1 MSMTETQSR
10 TTRFHF
16 HNLRQIPFRTHLAF
30 SMLPEQDSATNPTA
44 SMTTFADISFSS
56 FLSNEPSPATEHHPE
71 DHIKIE
77 QDNTTNPGY
86 PQMEQ
91 QMRRETQQQGTLT
104 RPGHY
109 RKHENG
115 ETLGSA
121 LAVEISSGPLAQ
133 LAQETEIKRPCTPS
147 HQFNICMSPYRS
159 PRVQFADEDA
169 GQFPITPDTSP
180 HTINLMTKEILRS
193 RTADSSPTRSTFHLG
208 SANACIDPSE
218 TMRRTTSYPDSK
230 SSLEAELHRIL
241 CCTGPSPPASAG
253 LVPPPSFSLFPDIST
268 LKMDLATKGSE
279 YDSSHYSPMSNALSP
294 LMSSF
299 DSSPEMTNMSLF
311 DDVSGATNLSL
322 PVHANGLPMPEENLD
337 LGSYPSPP
345 KEKPHRRTQSEATVD
360 IDGTNEDTGVTQ
372 DEITSYIVGPLQDN
386 KYMCVYEGCQKVFGR
401 KENIRSHVQ
410 THLGDRQWRCNHCQK
425 RFVRQ
430 HDLKRH
436 SKIHTGQ
443 KPHLC
448 PCGNGFA
455 RHDAL
460 TRHRQRNTCIGGFG
474 VASGMPQSPSKRGRP
489 KKRPDLESRRDKAA
503 RTRERALEK
512 ATCSSVSGSSDFSAP
527 SPEVFFEEL
536 TTGTNARDDMVAI
549 QSSETDDVLEAV
561 NAMSPELVDEYFRN
575 ISKGS
580 SPFSDFEDGN
590 NLFGADSNA
599 FDMATTYDSTSAW
612 LL

>member
-1 MSMTETQSR
+1 
-10 TTRFHF
+10 
-16 HNLRQIPFRTHLAF
+16 
-30 SMLPEQDSATNPTA
+30 
-44 SMTTFADISFSS
+44 MTTFADISFSS

-77 QDNTTNPGY
+77 QNNTTNPGF

-109 RKHENG
+109 QKHENG
-115 ETLGSA
+115 EILGSA
-121 LAVEISSGPLAQ
+121 LAVEISSGPLVQ
-133 LAQETEIKRPCTPS
+133 LAQETEIKRPCTPP
-147 HQFNICMSPYRS
+147 HQFNIC
-159 PRVQFADEDA
+159 
-169 GQFPITPDTSP
+169 QFPITPDTSP
-180 HTINLMTKEILRS
+180 HTMNLMTKEILRS

-208 SANACIDPSE
+208 STNACIDPSE
-218 TMRRTTSYPDSK
+218 TMRRTTSYPD
-230 SSLEAELHRIL
+230 R
-241 CCTGPSPPASAG
+241 PSPPASAG

-279 YDSSHYSPMSNALSP
+279 YASSHYSPMSNALSP

-311 DDVSGATNLSL
+311 DDMSGATDLSL
-322 PVHANGLPMPEENLD
+322 PDHAHGLPMPQGNLD
-337 LGSYPSPP
+337 IGSYPSPS

-372 DEITSYIVGPLQDN
+372 DEITSHIVGPLQDN

-549 QSSETDDVLEAV
+549 QSSETDDVLQAV

-599 FDMATTYDSTSAW
+599 FNMATTYDSTSAW

>member
-1 MSMTETQSR
+1 MT
-10 TTRFHF
+10 
-16 HNLRQIPFRTHLAF
+16 P
-30 SMLPEQDSATNPTA
+30 
-44 SMTTFADISFSS
+44 FADPSS
-56 FLSNEPSPATEHHPE
+56 SCFFFPEPSPATEHQAQ

-77 QDNTTNPGY
+77 QENTTNQGY
-86 PQMEQ
+86 PPMEQ
-91 QMRRETQQQGTLT
+91 QTRRETQQHGTII

-109 RKHENG
+109 PILQQNLKDEN
-115 ETLGSA
+115 EEVLEST
-121 LAVEISSGPLAQ
+121 LAVEMASLPSLQ
-133 LAQETEIKRPCTPS
+133 SAQELGAKRPCTPP
-147 HQFNICMSPYRS
+147 HQLNFC
-159 PRVQFADEDA
+159 
-169 GQFPITPDTSP
+169 QFPITPDTSP
-180 HTINLMTKEILRS
+180 HTMNLTKEMLRS
-193 RTADSSPTRSTFHLG
+193 RTAESSPTRSTFYLG
-208 SANACIDPSE
+208 STDACVDPSE
-218 TMRRTTSYPDSK
+218 TMRRTTSYPDNK

-241 CCTGPSPPASAG
+241 TCTGPSPPASAG
-253 LVPPPSFSLFPDIST
+253 LVPPPSFSLFSDMSS
-268 LKMDLATKGSE
+268 LKMDPTTQGSE

-299 DSSPEMTNMSLF
+299 ESSPEMTNMSLF
-311 DDVSGATNLSL
+311 DDMSGPTDLSPPNHAHGL
-322 PVHANGLPMPEENLD
+322 PVSESNANS
-337 LGSYPSPP
+337 GSYPSPS
-345 KEKPHRRTQSEATVD
+345 KETSHRRTQSEATAD
-360 IDGTNEDTGVTQ
+360 LDGTNEDTGVTE
-372 DEITSYIVGPLQDN
+372 DEISSYIVGPLQDN
-386 KYMCVYEGCQKVFGR
+386 KYMCVYEGCQKLFGR

-474 VASGMPQSPSKRGRP
+474 VADGMPQSPSKRGRP
-489 KKRPDLESRRDKAA
+489 KKRPDMESRRDKAA
-503 RTRERALEK
+503 KTRERALEK

-527 SPEVFFEEL
+527 SPEMFFEEL
-536 TTGTNARDDMVAI
+536 TTTTTSTQNDMVTI
-549 QSSETDDVLEAV
+549 QSCETDDVLEAV

-612 LL
+612 IL

>member
-1 MSMTETQSR
+1 
-10 TTRFHF
+10 
-16 HNLRQIPFRTHLAF
+16 
-30 SMLPEQDSATNPTA
+30 
-44 SMTTFADISFSS
+44 MTTFADLSFHT
-56 FLSNEPSPATEHHPE
+56 FLSNESSSAFQDQAHDNT
-71 DHIKIE
+71 KTG
-77 QDNTTNPGY
+77 QDNNTNLGY

-91 QMRRETQQQGTLT
+91 PMRRETQQQGIMT

-109 RKHENG
+109 HTHGRKHSIEHTEAF
-115 ETLGSA
+115 ETTP
-121 LAVEISSGPLAQ
+121 AVGTARAHSLQPP
-133 LAQETEIKRPCTPS
+133 QERLIERPRTPPQ
-147 HQFNICMSPYRS
+147 QFN
-159 PRVQFADEDA
+159 FA
-169 GQFPITPDTSP
+169 QFPITPDTSP
-180 HTINLMTKEILRS
+180 HTLNITTKEILRS

-208 SANACIDPSE
+208 STAACIDPSE

-230 SSLEAELHRIL
+230 TSLEAELNRIL
-241 CCTGPSPPASAG
+241 DCTGPSPPAPAG
-253 LVPPPSFSLFPDIST
+253 LLPPPSFSHFPDIST
-268 LKMDLATKGSE
+268 LNMDFTVKGTE
-279 YDSSHYSPMSNALSP
+279 YDSSHYSPLSSALSP
-294 LMSSF
+294 LISSF
-299 DSSPEMTNMSLF
+299 ESSPEMTNMALF
-311 DDVSGATNLSL
+311 DNISSLPDLSL
-322 PVHANGLPMPEENLD
+322 PARANGLHASESSSNL
-337 LGSYPSPP
+337 GPYPSPP
-345 KEKPHRRTQSEATVD
+345 KEKSHRRAQSEATVD
-360 IDGTNEDTGVTQ
+360 IDGTNEETGVTE
-372 DEITSYIVGPLQDN
+372 DEISAYIMGPLQEN
-386 KYMCVYEGCQKVFGR
+386 KYICVYEGCQKLFGR

-474 VASGMPQSPSKRGRP
+474 VIEGMPQSPSKRGRP
-489 KKRPDLESRRDKAA
+489 KKRPDMESRRDKAA

-512 ATCSSVSGSSDFSAP
+512 ATSSSVSGSSDFSAA
-527 SPEVFFEEL
+527 SPEMFFEEL
-536 TTGTNARDDMVAI
+536 TTGGGSSNADNMVTI

-561 NAMSPELVDEYFRN
+561 SAMSPELVEEYFRD

-580 SPFSDFEDGN
+580 SPFSEFEDGN
-590 NLFGADSNA
+590 TFFGADSNA

>member
-1 MSMTETQSR
+1 
-10 TTRFHF
+10 
-16 HNLRQIPFRTHLAF
+16 
-30 SMLPEQDSATNPTA
+30 
-44 SMTTFADISFSS
+44 MTTFADQSFHS
-56 FLSNEPSPATEHHPE
+56 FLSHDPSSAAENEAQDQFKT
-71 DHIKIE
+71 E
-77 QDNTTNPGY
+77 QDNITNLGF

-91 QMRRETQQQGTLT
+91 QMRRETQQQSTMA
-104 RPGHY
+104 RPGQY
-109 RKHENG
+109 KIHEQKYEKEDIEVFEPTLVVG
-115 ETLGSA
+115 TASAPLLRLPEETD
-121 LAVEISSGPLAQ
+121 
-133 LAQETEIKRPCTPS
+133 IKRPRTPPQ
-147 HQFNICMSPYRS
+147 QFS
-159 PRVQFADEDA
+159 FA
-169 GQFPITPDTSP
+169 QFPMTPDTSP
-180 HTINLMTKEILRS
+180 HTINSMGKEMLRC
-193 RTADSSPTRSTFHLG
+193 RTADSSPTRSTFYLG
-208 SANACIDPSE
+208 STNACMDPAE
-218 TMRRTTSYPDSK
+218 TMRRTTSYPDNK
-230 SSLEAELHRIL
+230 SSLEAELHRML
-241 CCTGPSPPASAG
+241 NCTGPSPPPSAG
-253 LVPPPSFSLFPDIST
+253 LVPPPSFSQFPDIST
-268 LKMDLATKGSE
+268 LNMDFAAKGSE

-299 DSSPEMTNMSLF
+299 ESSPEMTNMSLF
-311 DDVSGATNLSL
+311 ENMSTLPDLSL
-322 PVHANGLPMPEENLD
+322 PACAEGLPMLD
-337 LGSYPSPP
+337 SNPSLGAYLSPA
-345 KEKPHRRTQSEATVD
+345 KERSHRRTHSEATVD
-360 IDGTNEDTGVTQ
+360 IDGINEETGVTE
-372 DEITSYIVGPLQDN
+372 DEISAYILGPLQEN
-386 KYMCVYEGCQKVFGR
+386 KYMCVYEGCQKLFGR

-474 VASGMPQSPSKRGRP
+474 VAEGMPQSPTKRGRP
-489 KKRPDLESRRDKAA
+489 KKRPDMESRRDKAA

-512 ATCSSVSGSSDFSAP
+512 ATSSSVSGSSDLSAP
-527 SPEVFFEEL
+527 SPEMFFDEL
-536 TTGTNARDDMVAI
+536 TTGEGCTNADNMVTI

-561 NAMSPELVDEYFRN
+561 KAMSPELVAEYFRD

-590 NLFGADSNA
+590 AFFGADSNA

>member
-1 MSMTETQSR
+1 
-10 TTRFHF
+10 
-16 HNLRQIPFRTHLAF
+16 
-30 SMLPEQDSATNPTA
+30 
-44 SMTTFADISFSS
+44 MTTFADISFSS
-56 FLSNEPSPATEHHPE
+56 FLSNEPSPATEHLPD

-77 QDNTTNPGY
+77 QNNTTNPGY

-109 RKHENG
+109 QKHENG
-115 ETLGSA
+115 EILGSA
-121 LAVEISSGPLAQ
+121 LAVEISSGPLVQ
-133 LAQETEIKRPCTPS
+133 LAQETDIKRPCTPP
-147 HQFNICMSPYRS
+147 HQFNIW
-159 PRVQFADEDA
+159 
-169 GQFPITPDTSP
+169 
-180 HTINLMTKEILRS
+180 
-193 RTADSSPTRSTFHLG
+193 
-208 SANACIDPSE
+208 
-218 TMRRTTSYPDSK
+218 
-230 SSLEAELHRIL
+230 
-241 CCTGPSPPASAG
+241 PSPPASAG

-268 LKMDLATKGSE
+268 LKMDLVTKGSE

-311 DDVSGATNLSL
+311 DDMSGATDMSL
-322 PVHANGLPMPEENLD
+322 PNHAHGLPMPEGNLD

-372 DEITSYIVGPLQDN
+372 DEITSHIVGPLQDN

-590 NLFGADSNA
+590 NLFGVDGNA